1 MRFSDG
7 RSYVCASDLYP
18 AVIRQNDDMLTVIG
32 DRFGVRGVDDDRPIM
47 AELFLKARVAVIP
60 IGPRLDDRKFVDE
73 GRSGPDPWKADARNP
88 VHLEGQDQPVPVDR
102 TVLVEVVDDGQ
113 ACGLTLLQPDQR

>member
-1 MRFSDG
+1 
-7 RSYVCASDLYP
+7 
-18 AVIRQNDDMLTVIG
+18 MLTVIG
-32 DRFGVRGVDDDRPIM
+32 DRVGVRGVDDDRPIM

-88 VHLEGQDQPVPVDR
+88 VPLEGQDQPLPVDR
-102 TVLVEVVDDGQ
+102 TALVAVVDDDRKGTR
-113 ACGLTLLQPDQR
+113 LTSSHPRASRKPTCVSKT